1 VSSGQVAGSL
11 TFRNSQRL
19 TALDATTFQRTTA
32 DQLSAYAE
40 TSATPGSDTQYD
52 AQKLLNPSGLNLASM
67 ATTSEALAIDSRA
80 TFTTATMLPLTVG
93 VPAVGT
99 YTLAATALNNLP
111 TTLDALLT
119 DAATGQTVNLRLQ
132 PAYAFSVTTAQAA
145 TALTGRF
152 TLRFASI
159 TPLATAPA
167 LAVAEE
173 ALYPNPAHNAFTV
186 LVPAVATAT
195 SLHADLLNA
204 LGQVVRRQDATPT
217 ASGTHLNVDAANLTP
232 GIYTLRLQVGSTTLA
247 KRVVLQ

>member
-1 VSSGQVAGSL
+1 ML
-11 TFRNSQRL
+11 P
-19 TALDATTFQRTTA
+19 RTTA

-119 DAATGQTVNLRLQ
+119 DAATG
-132 PAYAFSVTTAQAA
+132 
-145 TALTGRF
+145 
-152 TLRFASI
+152 
-159 TPLATAPA
+159 
-167 LAVAEE
+167 
-173 ALYPNPAHNAFTV
+173 
-186 LVPAVATAT
+186 
-195 SLHADLLNA
+195 
-204 LGQVVRRQDATPT
+204 
-217 ASGTHLNVDAANLTP
+217 
-232 GIYTLRLQVGSTTLA
+232 
-247 KRVVLQ
+247 